1 MNQWDDL
8 EKKYSRSAAASS
20 ASQSDP
26 WSALEQ
32 QYALPKTQEVTQ
44 QVQPK
49 IQPKQIQTQDL
60 PFTERFFHGWRD
72 PIDGGAQLLEKG
84 VKALSPNLVSG
95 INSAN
100 NWLADKTGMVARLPE
115 GGVSQL
121 NQNVEDQYQAS
132 RGSNAG
138 SFDGGRLLGN
148 VINPTNLAIAARA
161 PTGATLLSK
170 AGIGAGSGA
179 LSAALNPVYGDPENF
194 AKEKGFQVGLGA
206 MFGGSLPVASAGV
219 GRLVSP
225 NASTNQ
231 QVQQLIKEGVKPTI
245 GQTLG
250 GWAANTEEKL
260 QSVPIFGDMISRAR
274 NIASDTF
281 ANATFKRAL
290 DPIGETLPKG
300 LKGRDAVIYT
310 ENALKNKYDTVLNK
324 IGAITPD
331 ESFNANVSNLTA
343 MVKSFDMPT
352 AEKQKYMQAITTI
365 AQSMDKRGVMTSDA
379 FKALESSL
387 GQDAAK
393 LGMSPNIY
401 DGKLAPAVKQLQ
413 VELRDMLKRQ
423 AGSYA
428 DELQSTNSGWANF
441 KRVQNA
447 SSKLGAENGEFTP
460 AQFQNAVRALD
471 KSKDKA
477 AFARGNA
484 LGQDLGDAGKAVL
497 TGKIPDSGTAG
508 RIAIG
513 AGALGTGVLHP
524 AIPASLVASGA
535 AYSQPAQ
542 NFLRHLVATRPA
554 YAPQVANLIEQYGAL
569 SAPLA
574 GGMSAPFASGLLQ
587 QYR

>member
-49 IQPKQIQTQDL
+49 MQPKQVQTQDL

-84 VKALSPNLVSG
+84 VKALSPSLVSG

-100 NWLADKTGMVARLPE
+100 NWLADKTGIVPRLPE

-148 VINPTNLAIAARA
+148 VINPTNVAIAARA

-179 LSAALNPVYGDPENF
+179 LSAALNPVYGNPENF
-194 AKEKGFQVGLGA
+194 AKDKATQVGLGA

-219 GRLVSP
+219 SRLISP
-225 NASTNQ
+225 KASTNPQ
-231 QVQQLIKEGVKPTI
+231 LQQLLSEGVKPTI

-250 GWAANTEEKL
+250 GWAAKAEEKL
-260 QSVPIFGDMISRAR
+260 QSLPIMGDMISSAR
-274 NIASDTF
+274 NTANDTF
-281 ANATFKRAL
+281 ANAAFNRAL
-290 DPIGETLPKG
+290 KPVGESLPQG
-300 LKGRDAVIYT
+300 LKGRDAVVYT
-310 ENALKNKYDTVLNK
+310 ENLLKDRYNNVLDK

-331 ESFNANVSNLTA
+331 SSFSENVAKLTS
-343 MVKSFDMPT
+343 MVNKQVMPL
-352 AEKQKYMQAITTI
+352 AEKEKFTQAITTI
-365 AQSMDKRGVMTSDA
+365 AQSMDKNKVITSDA

-393 LGMSPNIY
+393 LGMSTNIY
-401 DGKLAPAVKQLQ
+401 EAKLAPAVKQLQ

-423 AGSYA
+423 AGSAA
-428 DELQSTNSGWANF
+428 DELQSVNSGWANF
-441 KRVQNA
+441 KRVQDA
-447 SSKLGAENGEFTP
+447 ASKLGADNGEFSP
-460 AQFQNAVRALD
+460 AQFQNAV
-471 KSKDKA
+471 SKLGNKA
-477 AFARGNA
+477 AFARGSA
-484 LGQDLGDAGKAVL
+484 LGQDLGDAGKAIL
-497 TGKIPDSGTAG
+497 TGKVANSGTADRLAYG
-508 RIAIG
+508 VGAIG
-513 AGALGTGVLHP
+513 AGAISP
-524 AIPASLVASGA
+524 AIPVGLTAGA
-535 AYSQPAQ
+535 AAYTQPMQ
-542 NFLRHLVATRPA
+542 NILRYLATTRPA
-554 YAPQVANLIEQYGAL
+554 YAPQIANSIEQFGMLGAP
-569 SAPLA
+569 AA
-574 GGMSAPFASGLLQ
+574 GGLLQ

>member
-1 MNQWDDL
+1 MDQWNDL
-8 EKKYSRSAAASS
+8 EKKYSRGSAASP
-20 ASQSDP
+20 SQESDP

-32 QYALPKTQEVTQ
+32 QYSLAKSQEVEPQ
-44 QVQPK
+44 IKPK
-49 IQPKQIQTQDL
+49 PQPKQPQVQTNDL
-60 PFTERFFHGWRD
+60 PFSDRFFRGWRD

-84 VKALSPNLVSG
+84 LNSVAPNLVSN

-100 NWLADKTGMVARLPE
+100 NWLADKTGLVARLPE
-115 GGVSQL
+115 GGVSQF
-121 NQNVEDQYQAS
+121 NQEIENQYQAS

-138 SFDGGRLLGN
+138 KFDGGRLAGN
-148 VINPTNLAIAARA
+148 IVNPTNIVIAARA
-161 PTGATLLSK
+161 PAAASLLGRAAVGGATGAT
-170 AGIGAGSGA
+170 
-179 LSAALNPVYGDPENF
+179 SAALNPVYGEDQNYWS
-194 AKEKGFQVGLGA
+194 EKGKQVGLGSLV
-206 MFGGSLPVASAGV
+206 GTSLPFATAGIK
-219 GRLVSP
+219 RIISP

-231 QVQQLIKEGVKPTI
+231 QVQQLMKEGVKPTV

-260 QSVPIFGDMISRAR
+260 QSVPILGDMISRAR
-274 NIASDTF
+274 NVANDTF
-281 ANATFKRAL
+281 SNATFKRAL

-310 ENALKNKYDTVLNK
+310 ENAIKNKYDSVLNK

-331 ESFNANVSNLTA
+331 DSFNANVANLTS
-343 MVKSFDMPT
+343 MVKNLDMPT
-352 AEKQKYMQAITTI
+352 AEKQKFMQAITTI
-365 AQSMDKRGVMTSDA
+365 SQSMDKRGVMTSDA

-393 LGMSPNIY
+393 LSMSPNIY

-428 DELQSTNSGWANF
+428 DELQSANSGWANF

-497 TGKIPDSGTAG
+497 TGKVPDSGTATRLAYG
-508 RIAIG
+508 VGAIG
-513 AGALGTGVLHP
+513 TGAISP
-524 AIPASLVASGA
+524 IIPAGLTVGAA

-542 NFLRHLVATRPA
+542 NILRHLVATRPA
-554 YAPQVANLIEQYGAL
+554 YAPMVANSVDQFGVLA
-569 SAPLA
+569 AP
-574 GGMSAPFASGLLQ
+574 MASGLLQ
-587 QYR
+587 NYR